1 MGLMTVA
8 LKYIKKL
15 NKKNIE
21 IKINKFNTKN
31 KKDLNSIPGVCVIPI
46 ELSRTLLPIT
56 YCFLSGI
63 MSETTPLGLT
73 ERHLPLHP
81 PRMRN

>member
-1 MGLMTVA
+1 MGNDIVA
-8 LKYIKKL
+8 HR
-15 NKKNIE
+15 IE
-21 IKINKFNTKN
+21 IYIDLEKNNSKFKLVSLCFVVTTQSFVVVFFK
-31 KKDLNSIPGVCVIPI
+31 
-46 ELSRTLLPIT
+46 IT